1 MSLIPEVV
9 QSTIMR
15 ILQPLIRILLRNGV
29 AYGTFA
35 DISRKIYVDSG
46 FEEAKRS
53 NQKQTVSNVSIIT
66 GINRKEVKR
75 LRESL
80 AVDTDNSLR
89 KFNRIVRVLAGWQH
103 DEEFLDS
110 DHEVQDLLL
119 EGETGSFTSLVK
131 KYSGDMPVVAMLN
144 ALIDSGNIQVI
155 DNGNI
160 QLVNPNYLPKSDSD
174 EKLNILGI
182 DTAEFIETIDHN
194 ITIDHPEDAWF
205 QRKASNTKVK
215 ISALPKIK
223 QRINKKAQQLLED
236 IDADLSENETE
247 VEGENCSVSFG
258 IYFCHTDKP
267 GDEDEDQQ

>member
-1 MSLIPEVV
+1 MSLIPEVI
-9 QSTIMR
+9 QTTTIR
-15 ILQPLIRILLRNGV
+15 ILKPLIRILLRNGI

-46 FEEAKRS
+46 FEEAKRQG
-53 NQKQTVSNVSIIT
+53 QKQTVSNISILT

-75 LRESL
+75 LKESL
-80 AVDTDNSLR
+80 VFDTNSSLK

-103 DEEFLDS
+103 DEEYLDS
-110 DHEVQDLLL
+110 DHEPKDLYL
-119 EGETGSFTSLVK
+119 EGESGSFTSLVK

-144 ALIDSGNIQVI
+144 ALIDSGNIKVI

-160 QLVNPNYLPKSDSD
+160 QLVNFNYLPATDSD

-182 DTAEFIETIDHN
+182 DTAEFIQSIDHN
-194 ITIDHPEDAWF
+194 INHPEDLWF
-205 QRKASNTKVK
+205 QRKASNTSVS

-236 IDADLSENETE
+236 IDADFSENETE
-247 VEGENCSVSFG
+247 DEDESCAVSIG
-258 IYFCHTDKP
+258 IYFSRKNSHP
-267 GDEDEDQQ
+267 EEDQS

>member
-15 ILQPLIRILLRNGV
+15 ILQPLVRILLRNGV

-35 DISRKIYVDSG
+35 DIARKIFVDMG

-75 LRESL
+75 LHEAL

-103 DEEFLDS
+103 DEEFLDK
-110 DHEVQDLLL
+110 DHEVKDLLL

-144 ALIDSGNIQVI
+144 ALIDSGNIKVI

-160 QLVNPNYLPKSDSD
+160 QLINPNYLPKSDSD

-194 ITIDHPEDAWF
+194 ITIEDPDDAWF
-205 QRKASNTKVK
+205 QRKASNTKVR
-215 ISALPKIK
+215 IDALPKLK

-236 IDADLSENETE
+236 IDQDLSENESDNE
-247 VEGENCSVSFG
+247 DESCSVSFG
-258 IYFCHTDKP
+258 IYFSRKSNDGE
-267 GDEDEDQQ
+267 GDDS

>member
-1 MSLIPEVV
+1 MSIIPEVV
-9 QSTIMR
+9 QSTIFR

-35 DISRKIYVDSG
+35 DITRKIYVDCG

-53 NQKQTVSNVSIIT
+53 KQKQTVSNVSIIT

-75 LRESL
+75 LKESL
-80 AVDTDNSLR
+80 SVDTDNSLK

-103 DEEFLDS
+103 DEEFLDK
-110 DHEVQDLLL
+110 DHEVKDLLL
-119 EGETGSFTSLVK
+119 EGDTGSFTSLVR

-144 ALIDSGNIQVI
+144 ALIDSGNIEVI

-160 QLVNPNYLPKSDSD
+160 QLINPNYLPKTDSD

-194 ITIDHPEDAWF
+194 ITIEHPEDAWF

-215 ISALPKIK
+215 ITALPKIK

-236 IDADLSENETE
+236 IDADFSENETE
-247 VEGENCSVSFG
+247 KEDENCSVSFG
-258 IYFCHTDKP
+258 IYFSQKP
-267 GDEDEDQQ
+267 RILDEDESQ

>member
-9 QSTIMR
+9 QTTIMR
-15 ILQPLIRILLRNGV
+15 ILKPLIRILLRNGV

-35 DISRKIYVDSG
+35 DIARKIYVDSG
-46 FEEAKRS
+46 FDEARRS
-53 NQKQTVSNVSIIT
+53 GQKETVSNVSIIT

-75 LRESL
+75 LREAL

-103 DEEFLDS
+103 DEEFLDE
-110 DHEVQDLLL
+110 DHEVMDLQL
-119 EGETGSFTSLVK
+119 EGDTGSFTALVR

-144 ALIDSGNIQVI
+144 ALMDSGNIKII

-160 QLVNPNYLPKSDSD
+160 QLINPNYLPKSDSD

-194 ITIDHPEDAWF
+194 ITIEHAEDAWF
-205 QRKASNTKVK
+205 QRKASNTQVRVA
-215 ISALPKIK
+215 SLPKLK

-236 IDADLSENETE
+236 IDADFSENETDGDE
-247 VEGENCSVSFG
+247 PTCSVSIG
-258 IYFCHTDKP
+258 IYFS
-267 GDEDEDQQ
+267 QQPFVNKDGENE